1 MVYISNSP
9 ALPQR
14 RAIFFAFFVVWVL
27 VLSACTHVEFKPQ
40 TNTPVVAGVDAQ
52 PMRLCGERLGKQ
64 LDFVDE
70 KVFDAL
76 NASAWVGGYDL
87 NRRYF
92 IALQSSRVLRL
103 YIKMGDGSQWTQ
115 ARINDLFRLL
125 SLKKGALTC
134 VEISKFTKA
143 STLRIISF
151 EAQAS
156 NWEPIS
162 FRFISSLS
170 SSEKNEDR
178 WVKLA
183 SAFGKILLLQE
194 DDFNSNVIE
203 EVQRSIIHEGMHL
216 YGQQKLFSQEPQGL
230 EGTLKGRIYLRYLE
244 NTKEEYRYSIKR
256 EVCLDLDLMR
266 LVVENNEN
274 HKTQVVDLLRKIF
287 MIYSERDELFQVGTL
302 DAYWYMVEGVPQ
314 FLDQKFILYKNPQK
328 VLKAYD
334 HYCGSPN
341 GPGEAFYGNLAGAAI
356 LHGLDYL
363 YHDSVDWKSSLKID
377 RDNASHW
384 MLEIHRLIQENES
397 VIPVA
402 Y

>member
-1 MVYISNSP
+1 
-9 ALPQR
+9 
-14 RAIFFAFFVVWVL
+14 
-27 VLSACTHVEFKPQ
+27 
-40 TNTPVVAGVDAQ
+40 
-52 PMRLCGERLGKQ
+52 MRLCGERLGKQ

-87 NRRYF
+87 NRQYF
-92 IALQSSRVLRL
+92 IALQSARVLRL
-103 YIKMGDGSQWTQ
+103 YIKMGDGFEWTQ
-115 ARINDLFRLL
+115 TRINDIFRLL
-125 SLKKGALTC
+125 SLKKGTLTC
-134 VEISKFTKA
+134 VEIGKFANGSKLK
-143 STLRIISF
+143 IISF

-156 NWEPIS
+156 NWEPMP

-170 SSEKNEDR
+170 ISEKNEDR
-178 WVKLA
+178 WVKVALT
-183 SAFGKILLLQE
+183 FGKILLLQE
-194 DDFNSNVIE
+194 NDFNSNVIE
-203 EVQRSIIHEGMHL
+203 EVQRSIIHEAMHL

-230 EGTLKGRIYLRYLE
+230 EGTLKGRMYLRYLE
-244 NTKEEYRYSIKR
+244 TTNEEYRYSVKR
-256 EVCLDLDLMR
+256 ELCLDLGLMR

-274 HKTQVVDLLRKIF
+274 HKIQVLDLLRKIF
-287 MIYSERDELFQVGTL
+287 MIYSERDELFQVGPL

-314 FLDQKFILYKNPQK
+314 FLDQKFILNKNPQK

-334 HYCGSPN
+334 RYCDSPN
-341 GPGEAFYGNLAGAAI
+341 GPGQAFYGNLAGAAI

-377 RDNASHW
+377 RNNANHW
-384 MLEIHRLIQENES
+384 MVEIDRLIQENES